1 MPDGR
6 TVLFA
11 IGSGSTSE
19 YELAA
24 VSLDTGEPRRLGVT
38 GVKPFYI
45 APGYVLF
52 ARAGA
57 IWAAPFDV
65 ATLEFQAEAL
75 PVLEGLVDLGYSFG
89 TARFTVA
96 SNASVAFWSGSR
108 YRRPPRYP
116 SIVDRNGVT
125 VIEFP
130 DEISARRVRF
140 SPDDRRIAFTQR
152 DALTARV
159 SETVRVADLERG
171 TVSQI
176 AEGVFADW
184 TPAGEVGYVVG
195 DDTNFALYEI
205 PWDLARPA
213 DRVAQFWR
221 YTEELTWLPDSRNF
235 VFASRPEGAPRGP
248 RDLFVSSAE
257 RTHEPWL
264 TTERSEQDPQLSPDG
279 SWIAYSAVESNGS
292 VSQVFIQP
300 FPGPGGQL
308 QVSVESGLAPRW
320 TGDGRRIF
328 FWSDGVV
335 YEVAGD
341 RGDVRGSVDPRPGG
355 PMVRMRTGG
364 TGEMRRSLVAM
375 ALCALALAADAQ
387 ESEEFGD
394 FHCEM
399 LAAPDGGP
407 AVPSCRGAARRE
419 STRPRSGRYQSA
431 TPGLRISSTGVFL
444 AFQAHLGFEGETL
457 TIRYWPPSREVESI
471 EARVASDTVAWIAP
485 EFVDVLVEFEREGL
499 EEVSFRPMSTARVEI
514 RSTIVGSLVGLGAAV
529 AWIDIRSP
537 VRVPPSR

>member
-140 SPDDRRIAFTQR
+140 SPDDRRIAFNPCGRSGLRRWRRYELRALR
-152 DALTARV
+152 DSLGSGASGRPCRPVLAIHRGV
-159 SETVRVADLERG
+159 DVA
-171 TVSQI
+171 
-176 AEGVFADW
+176 
-184 TPAGEVGYVVG
+184 
-195 DDTNFALYEI
+195 
-205 PWDLARPA
+205 
-213 DRVAQFWR
+213 AQFPKLR
-221 YTEELTWLPDSRNF
+221 FCQSPGRSAAR
-235 VFASRPEGAPRGP
+235 
-248 RDLFVSSAE
+248 SS
-257 RTHEPWL
+257 
-264 TTERSEQDPQLSPDG
+264 G
-279 SWIAYSAVESNGS
+279 S
-292 VSQVFIQP
+292 
-300 FPGPGGQL
+300 
-308 QVSVESGLAPRW
+308 
-320 TGDGRRIF
+320 
-328 FWSDGVV
+328 
-335 YEVAGD
+335 
-341 RGDVRGSVDPRPGG
+341 
-355 PMVRMRTGG
+355 
-364 TGEMRRSLVAM
+364 
-375 ALCALALAADAQ
+375 LC
-387 ESEEFGD
+387 EFG
-394 FHCEM
+394 
-399 LAAPDGGP
+399 
-407 AVPSCRGAARRE
+407 
-419 STRPRSGRYQSA
+419 
-431 TPGLRISSTGVFL
+431 
-444 AFQAHLGFEGETL
+444 
-457 TIRYWPPSREVESI
+457 
-471 EARVASDTVAWIAP
+471 
-485 EFVDVLVEFEREGL
+485 
-499 EEVSFRPMSTARVEI
+499 
-514 RSTIVGSLVGLGAAV
+514 
-529 AWIDIRSP
+529 
-537 VRVPPSR
+537 